1 MSGHSV
7 IIEIDSNSKLG
18 NQYIPNDP
26 HHISPNGKMLATV
39 IDNHA
44 LIVANSLS
52 KCTGLITRRRI
63 TKYRTEE
70 SCIDMLLF
78 SSDLQQYFTSLLID
92 EKRKH
97 VLTKIRNTKNGVIKK
112 ESDHHVL
119 LSEFKDISFTTN
131 KTNYTIYNLKNI
143 VCQERFKEYTSQT
156 KMLSSIFDSSDDIN
170 MLAKRFLKKLDGC
183 IAINFKKIRVSHT
196 KESDEDKL
204 YKKMRELKDKE
215 DNKSKTE
222 LDNIIKDI
230 ANLSEEKYQKVMED
244 LNSMK
249 PSEGKID
256 SQKFWKIKR
265 KMCKLNIDPPAAM
278 FDSDGTLLTSNCDIQ
293 ARALEVYTD
302 RLKGNKIEKR
312 LEDYEKE
319 INELCKSR
327 LKLCK
332 LNKAKAWTMEDL
344 DMAIKDLDRGKS
356 RDALGYA
363 NEIIKDEVAG
373 TDLKL
378 ATLRFMNHIRKE
390 QKFPDCLQA
399 CNITSLYKNK
409 GSRKDL
415 MNYRGVFR
423 VPLFRSILDRLMYND
438 LYTILDSNLTDGN
451 VGARKGRNIRDN
463 IFILGAV
470 INSVTNGG
478 EEPVQIQVVDVEK
491 CFDKLWLEATTNA
504 LYEAGIRSDLLN
516 LLYIENETAKIAVK
530 VNGQLTKRVNVKN
543 VEIQG
548 SVWGSMKCTNTM
560 DQLNKIILKQDHL
573 TYHYKGDEN
582 IKIGVLGMIDDTLSI
597 SKCGT
602 PSIQKNAVLN
612 SFIET
617 QRLTLSQDK
626 SVALHIGKKSKCKQP
641 CPILKVHNSNM
652 QHASTVKYLGNIIS
666 VKGSNKD
673 NIEHRRNRGW
683 GKLAEISGLVSE
695 MPWQHRLEVG
705 LKMRESK
712 LCNGILF
719 STEAWSSISDRD
731 MDRLEQ
737 VDLALL
743 KQLVDG
749 HSKCSKVFY
758 YLEFGVISL
767 RHLIMSRRLMYHHHI
782 LTREDNE
789 TIKKVFMKQKESHLR
804 GDWYKLIISD
814 FEFIE
819 EEIDEDFIKSI
830 QKEDYR
836 EYINSKIKA
845 GAYKY
850 YMKLKEKSKKK
861 LKNLKYEEISI
872 QQYLTKEYFSFEEKK
887 LLFSLRSQCYDARL
901 NFRKLNKR
909 NLKCRLNCHYEESQS
924 HIFQSCQPILDKLG
938 LKEAPNLI
946 HIYGTPIEQKNAI
959 KIFIQIDLMRKELL
973 QNL

>member
-1 MSGHSV
+1 MPQPPLNPGFSPIQQKPEVSKNKPKQQKSVLSKHKSDKNNGKFNKYKNSKTIKIFSTNAAGVVTGKLDSLVAEVSATNANIVTVQETHSNRKGKVVMPTHFVVFEAIRPAKNGGTLCAVHEDLNPKLIEEYNNPFEMLVVQIEVQNKSIRVITGVGPQENWDEDKRTPFFIALEAEVVKAHMSGHSV

-18 NQYIPNDP
+18 NQYIPSDP
-26 HHISPNGKMLATV
+26 HHISPNGKMLARV

-131 KTNYTIYNLKNI
+131 KTNYNIYNLKNI

-170 MLAKRFLKKLDGC
+170 ILAKRFLKKLDGC

-222 LDNIIKDI
+222 LDNIIKNI

-265 KMCKLNIDPPAAM
+265 KMCKKSIDPPAAM
-278 FDSDGTLLTSNCDIQ
+278 FDSDGTLLTSNYDIQ
-293 ARALEVYTD
+293 ARALEIYTD

-516 LLYIENETAKIAVK
+516 LLYIENQTAKIAVK

-560 DQLNKIILKQDHL
+560 DQLNKILLKQDHL

-582 IKIGVLGMIDDTLSI
+582 IKI
-597 SKCGT
+597 
-602 PSIQKNAVLN
+602 
-612 SFIET
+612 
-617 QRLTLSQDK
+617 
-626 SVALHIGKKSKCKQP
+626 
-641 CPILKVHNSNM
+641 
-652 QHASTVKYLGNIIS
+652 
-666 VKGSNKD
+666 
-673 NIEHRRNRGW
+673 
-683 GKLAEISGLVSE
+683 
-695 MPWQHRLEVG
+695 
-705 LKMRESK
+705 
-712 LCNGILF
+712 
-719 STEAWSSISDRD
+719 
-731 MDRLEQ
+731 
-737 VDLALL
+737 
-743 KQLVDG
+743 
-749 HSKCSKVFY
+749 
-758 YLEFGVISL
+758 
-767 RHLIMSRRLMYHHHI
+767 
-782 LTREDNE
+782 
-789 TIKKVFMKQKESHLR
+789 
-804 GDWYKLIISD
+804 
-814 FEFIE
+814 
-819 EEIDEDFIKSI
+819 
-830 QKEDYR
+830 
-836 EYINSKIKA
+836 
-845 GAYKY
+845 
-850 YMKLKEKSKKK
+850 
-861 LKNLKYEEISI
+861 
-872 QQYLTKEYFSFEEKK
+872 
-887 LLFSLRSQCYDARL
+887 
-901 NFRKLNKR
+901 
-909 NLKCRLNCHYEESQS
+909 
-924 HIFQSCQPILDKLG
+924 
-938 LKEAPNLI
+938 
-946 HIYGTPIEQKNAI
+946 
-959 KIFIQIDLMRKELL
+959 
-973 QNL
+973 